1 MTHKQFL
8 RLNNLFHLHEFFRFL
23 HAIQKN
29 TFTFVSR
36 ELDLLRQHI
45 KPGEVYR
52 RSDLEYYSTAIDRH
66 LATLT
71 KDGTLIKLNQGLYY
85 APKQSKFGVVP
96 PDDRQVVERFLKD
109 EDFLLVSPNTFNSL
123 GLGLTQLYNTTWVY
137 NHKRK
142 GEFQLNGKT
151 FEFKLKSSFP
161 KNITREYLLVD
172 LLNNIEDLA
181 EDQSQTLDKL
191 PNIIGSFNAD
201 ALMKAT
207 QLYGNGKTKRKL
219 KSIVRNVF
227 QHGIIGQI
235 DRD

>member
-1 MTHKQFL
+1 MQIKK
-8 RLNNLFHLHEFFRFL
+8 HLYFCIKEM
-23 HAIQKN
+23 
-29 TFTFVSR
+29 
-36 ELDLLRQHI
+36 DLLRQHI
-45 KPGEVYR
+45 KQGEVYR

-71 KDGTLIKLNQGLYY
+71 KDRTLIKLNQGLYY
-85 APKQSKFGVVP
+85 APKQSKFGIVP

-109 EDFLLVSPNTFNSL
+109 DDFLLVAPNTFNSL

-191 PNIIGSFNAD
+191 PNNIDSFNAH

-219 KSIVRNVF
+219 KSIVRTVF
-227 QHGIIGQI
+227 QHA
-235 DRD
+235 

>member
-1 MTHKQFL
+1 MYFCI
-8 RLNNLFHLHEFFRFL
+8 E
-23 HAIQKN
+23 
-29 TFTFVSR
+29 
-36 ELDLLRQHI
+36 EMDLLRQHI

-52 RSDLEYYSTAIDRH
+52 RSDLEYYSTAMDRH
-66 LATLT
+66 LASLT
-71 KDGTLIKLNQGLYY
+71 KDGTLVKLNQGLYY
-85 APKQSKFGVVP
+85 APKQSKFGIVP
-96 PDDRQVVERFLKD
+96 PHDRQVVERFLKD
-109 EDFLLVSPNTFNSL
+109 DDFLLVSPNTFNSL

-172 LLNNIEDLA
+172 ILNNIEDLA

-191 PNIIGSFNAD
+191 PNIIGSFNSD

-227 QHGIIGQI
+227 QH
-235 DRD
+235 

>member
-1 MTHKQFL
+1 M
-8 RLNNLFHLHEFFRFL
+8 N
-23 HAIQKN
+23 
-29 TFTFVSR
+29 
-36 ELDLLRQHI
+36 LLRQHI
-45 KPGEVYR
+45 KQGEVYR

-66 LATLT
+66 LAQLT
-71 KDGTLIKLNQGLYY
+71 KDNTLVKLNQGLYY

-96 PDDRQVVERFLKD
+96 PDDHQVVERFLKD
-109 EDFLLVSPNTFNSL
+109 EDFLLMSPNTFNSL

-172 LLNNIEDLA
+172 LLNNMESLA
-181 EDQSQTLDKL
+181 EDQSETLNRL
-191 PNIIGSFNAD
+191 PNNIANFNTD

-207 QLYGNGKTKRKL
+207 QLYGRGKTKRRL
-219 KSIVRNVF
+219 KSIVRNIL
-227 QHGIIGQI
+227 HHA
-235 DRD
+235 